1 MCMLSYGAVVKVY
14 YKVNT
19 LRRTQRISAIVMSS
33 SRVRIL
39 SCSWCRTAHWVD
51 GKLFIQPV
59 LWMSVSLLIFGHL
72 SYTRSP
78 FNLPVALIRFT
89 ALRGRTSLLS
99 LCISLA
105 HPRQHTDSTQRVL
118 ISFQPR
124 GYFFRVKIVME
135 KHRLTNGLRR
145 RGQ

>member
-1 MCMLSYGAVVKVY
+1 MYMLSYGAVVKIY

-19 LRRTQRISAIVMSS
+19 LCRTQRISAIVIVSS

-39 SCSWCRTAHWVD
+39 SCSWHRSAPWLD
-51 GKLFIQPV
+51 GKLLIQPV
-59 LWMSVSLLIFGHL
+59 LWMSVPLLIFGHL

-78 FNLPVALIRFT
+78 FNLPGALIRCT
-89 ALRGRTSLLS
+89 ALRRTSLLS
-99 LCISLA
+99 FCSSVE
-105 HPRQHTDSTQRVL
+105 HPRQGTYSTQRVL
-118 ISFQPR
+118 ISFQPW